1 MGRLPPAWIVVWTL
15 LCISG
20 QRGSRVASGVLPSL
34 LEGRAAEHESW
45 RVRLLRRCGL
55 LSEGLVSGLFPSEG
69 LVSGLGVRPHP
80 AALPKRAR
88 PARPAACTGCP
99 RPGLDGLP
107 LEGMGLTGPGC
118 AAVIAAATAS
128 WILRPP
134 AASFLLVLPP
144 RSWLQRAATLHFS
157 VKYRVSVLVFT
168 ENNH

>member
-107 LEGMGLTGPGC
+107 LGGDGAHWARLC
-118 AAVIAAATAS
+118 CRDCCCYRLLDLKAS
-128 WILRPP
+128 
-134 AASFLLVLPP
+134 SCVLPP
-144 RSWLQRAATLHFS
+144 RPSSSELAPEGCHFAFQCE
-157 VKYRVSVLVFT
+157 V
-168 ENNH
+168 